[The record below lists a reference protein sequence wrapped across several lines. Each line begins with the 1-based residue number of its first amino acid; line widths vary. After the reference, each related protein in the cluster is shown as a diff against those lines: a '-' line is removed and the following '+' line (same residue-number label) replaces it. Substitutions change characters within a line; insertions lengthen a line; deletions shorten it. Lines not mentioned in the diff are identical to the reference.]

1 MSIRDWIFGPQVI
14 GLFFL
19 LIGIVTYYFPAKN
32 ITTWYGFKTP
42 SSRNNQQTWDVANRF
57 GSVFCIKAGVIL
69 VVGGILINLLVSN
82 MVMPNKTQP
91 MLHIILFMG
100 SGIFMGPLLIVA
112 TEKHI
117 DKTFKQ

>member
-1 MSIRDWIFGPQVI
+1 MPIRDWIFGPQAI

-19 LIGIVTYYFPAKN
+19 LIGIITYCFPAKK

-42 SSRNNQQTWDVANRF
+42 SSRNNQQTWDIANRF
-57 GSVFCIKAGVIL
+57 ASVFCIKAGLIL
-69 VVGGILINLLVSN
+69 LVAGVLINLLVSN
-82 MVMPNKTQP
+82 MVMPDKTQQ
-91 MLHIILFMG
+91 MLRIILFMG
-100 SGIFMGPLLIVA
+100 SGVFMGPLLIVA